1 MTKMLTAKKG
11 FTLLELLVVISII
24 GILMAF
30 GVVAYST
37 AQQKGR
43 DAKRIAD
50 IKAMQNGFEQYA
62 SAHSGLYAACA
73 TMKADTSIFPGGAP
87 VDPKTE
93 PGDYD
98 CVANLTNN
106 TYCICAELDTAIGN
120 ATASDCTGLG
130 ATNGAYYCLTNLQ

>member
-37 AQQKGR
+37 AQQKSR

-93 PGDYD
+93 LDYD
-98 CVANLTNN
+98 CEANLTNA
-106 TYCICAELDTAIGN
+106 TYCICATLDTTIGN
-120 ATASDCTGLG
+120 ATDSDCTGLG
-130 ATNGAYYCLTNLQ
+130 TANSAYYCLTNLQ